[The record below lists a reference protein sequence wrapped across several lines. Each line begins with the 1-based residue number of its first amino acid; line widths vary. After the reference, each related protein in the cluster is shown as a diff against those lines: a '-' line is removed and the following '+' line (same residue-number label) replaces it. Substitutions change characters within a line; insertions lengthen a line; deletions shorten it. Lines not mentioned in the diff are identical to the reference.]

1 MALRD
6 EWKTTWPAEQGDR
19 PMVVARHL
27 VIHGRVQGVF
37 YRGWTVETARALG
50 LRGWVRNRNDGTVE
64 ALLQGETPAI
74 ERFIDMAWDGPAAA
88 RVREIEAHPVE
99 PDESLDLFV
108 QRPTA

>member
-1 MALRD
+1 MI
-6 EWKTTWPAEQGDR
+6 
-19 PMVVARHL
+19 VVARHL
-27 VIHGRVQGVF
+27 VIHGQVQGVY

-50 LRGWVRNRNDGTVE
+50 LLGWVRNRRDGTVE

-88 RVREIEAHPVE
+88 RVRKIEAHPAE
-99 PDESLDLFV
+99 PDESLDQFM